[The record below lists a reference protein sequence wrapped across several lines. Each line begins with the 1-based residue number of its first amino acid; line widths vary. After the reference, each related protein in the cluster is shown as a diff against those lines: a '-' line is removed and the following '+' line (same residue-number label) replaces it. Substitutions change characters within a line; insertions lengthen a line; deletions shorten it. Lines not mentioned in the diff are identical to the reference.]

1 MIIDFHTHVC
11 TPEDAA
17 KPYWQG
23 RCPLTIENVLDAQK
37 IAGVDMTVISNPLH
51 ELRGM
56 DRAQQLEIVKK
67 QNRIDLLPSAGGA
80 LRLRDGGCRSLH
92 FRDRRA
98 AAEVVEAAG
107 RGRDKAD
114 APVAG
119 GRAKGLFGECQAA
132 PEDLIRH
139 AARFNF
145 IVACEAI
152 TASMTI
158 RTQTFLA

>member
-56 DRAQQLEIVKK
+56 DWAHLAASRA
-67 QNRIDLLPSAGGA
+67 
-80 LRLRDGGCRSLH
+80 RD
-92 FRDRRA
+92 FR
-98 AAEVVEAAG
+98 EV
-107 RGRDKAD
+107 
-114 APVAG
+114 PN
-119 GRAKGLFGECQAA
+119 
-132 PEDLIRH
+132 P
-139 AARFNF
+139 
-145 IVACEAI
+145 
-152 TASMTI
+152 
-158 RTQTFLA
+158 